1 MTQLPI
7 TFQDLV
13 DILRACG
20 PVRLQDCS
28 SKRLRNILI
37 NQLTLSEP
45 RLATRV
51 RQFDTDQMRAVCDYV
66 RKGLELAAV
75 PAS

>member
-7 TFQDLV
+7 SFPDLV
-13 DILRACG
+13 DIMRACG
-20 PVRLQDCS
+20 PVRPEDCT

-66 RKGLELAAV
+66 RKGLELVAV
-75 PAS
+75 PAG